1 MIRTIALI
9 AFFLL
14 SVVTLS
20 AQQAPFNIKD
30 AVKKALP
37 AVVKVDVVETLK
49 QKAPSGAE
57 SSPFFDFFFDNPEQQ
72 GEREFKNESLGS
84 GVIVRKIG
92 NKHYVLTN
100 AHVVSGAETI
110 RITMDDGREYNSTLL
125 GQEPKRDLALLVFET
140 TDEVPVI
147 VLGDSEKLEV
157 GDWVIAI
164 GSPYGFQ
171 STVTLGIVSALN
183 RKGGPGDTITE
194 FIQTDAAINK
204 GNSGGALVNLQ
215 GELVGINTWISSQ
228 SGGSIGL
235 GFAVPARQTSKV
247 INDLLQYGQ
256 IKTPWL
262 GISMFTLDR
271 IVSESLI
278 GSIKKGALVSGVYTG
293 GPAGK
298 GGLVPGDVIT
308 KIDGEAI
315 ESSDDI
321 ILAVSNRNIGET
333 ITVSYLRGTSSK
345 STKFTLEERK
355 PDALLAGDNV
365 SIWPGFAVYP
375 VGAEVRKELSL
386 AGDATGNLVRQVI
399 SGTPADKAGLL
410 FGDIITEINGKKQI
424 SMKDFFD
431 AIVLSSPLKL
441 IVVRSGKVLDI
452 EIAAGKP

>member
-1 MIRTIALI
+1 MFQKILFSILLVFALHP
-9 AFFLL
+9 
-14 SVVTLS
+14 LS
-20 AQQAPFNIKD
+20 AQQQPFNVKD

-49 QKAPSGAE
+49 QKAPSGSE

-84 GVIVRKIG
+84 GVLVK
-92 NKHYVLTN
+92 KVATKYYVLTN
-100 AHVVSGAETI
+100 AHVVAGAETI
-110 RITMDDGREYNSTLL
+110 RITMDDGREYNSTLV

-140 TDEVPVI
+140 KENLPVI
-147 VLGDSEKLEV
+147 ALGNSDALEV

-171 STVTLGIVSALN
+171 STVTLGIVSALK

-204 GNSGGALVNLQ
+204 GNSGGALVNLR

-235 GFAVPARQTSKV
+235 GFAVPSRQTTKV
-247 INDLLQYGQ
+247 INDLMQFGQ

-271 IVSESLI
+271 IVSESLF
-278 GSIKKGALVSGVYTG
+278 GTVSKGALVSGVYQS

-308 KIDGEAI
+308 RIDKEPI

-321 ILAVSNRNIGET
+321 ILAISNKNIGEK
-333 ITVSYLRGTSSK
+333 VSLTFNRKGVSKVSS
-345 STKFTLEERK
+345 FILEERK
-355 PDALLAGDNV
+355 PDPILAGDNV

-375 VGAEVRKELSL
+375 VGEEVRKELSL
-386 AGDATGNLVRQVI
+386 GSDATGNLVRQVI
-399 SGTPADKAGLL
+399 SGTLADKTGLL
-410 FGDIITEINGKKQI
+410 FGDIITEINGKKQM

-431 AIVLSSPLKL
+431 IVGTEGPLKL
-441 IVVRSGKVLDI
+441 VVLRSGKVIDI
-452 EIAAGKP
+452 EINSR